1 MLSRQTRQAAGDV
14 AWLIRQAGST
24 ALVTRPTPAGTGTF
38 FGAHESGETAVGEI
52 SVEVNDVAPK
62 DLAEL
67 GCDAV
72 ASVLPDSGV
81 QENDFMAVAGVR
93 YRVSEVK
100 PQNLF
105 GTVTHLDLH
114 LVMERRHG

>member
-14 AWLIRQAGST
+14 AWLIRQAGT
-24 ALVTRPTPAGTGTF
+24 MATVTRPTPAGAGTF
-38 FGAHESGETAVGEI
+38 FGPHEASETVVGELPI
-52 SVEVNDVAPK
+52 EVNDLAPK

-72 ASVLPDSGV
+72 ASVLPDAGV
-81 QENDFMAVAGVR
+81 RENDFVAVAGVR

-105 GTVTHLDLH
+105 GTVTHVEPAG
-114 LVMERRHG
+114 LVGAA

>member
-14 AWLIRQAGST
+14 AWLIRQAGTS
-24 ALVTRPTPAGTGTF
+24 ARVTRPTPAGTGSF
-38 FGAHESGETAVGEI
+38 FGPHEAAEALIGEI
-52 SVEVNDVAPK
+52 PIEVNDLAPK

-72 ASVLPDSGV
+72 ASVLPDAGV
-81 QENDFMAVAGVR
+81 VENDFVEVGGLR

-100 PQNLF
+100 PHNLF
-105 GTVTHLDLH
+105 GTVTHVDLH

>member
-1 MLSRQTRQAAGDV
+1 MLNRQTAQAAGDV
-14 AWLIRQAGST
+14 AWMIRQAGTT
-24 ALVTRPTPAGTGTF
+24 AHVTRPTPAGTGSF
-38 FGAHESGETAVGEI
+38 YGAHEAAETVVG
-52 SVEVNDVAPK
+52 DVPIELRDLPSA

-81 QENDFMAVAGVR
+81 LENDFVAVGGVR
-93 YRVSEVK
+93 YRVSEAH

-114 LVMERRHG
+114 LEREKRHG

>member
-14 AWLIRQAGST
+14 AWLIRQADTT
-24 ALVTRPTPAGTGTF
+24 AHVTRPTPAGAGTF
-38 FGAHESGETAVGEI
+38 FGPHEAGETVVGDVPIEM
-52 SVEVNDVAPK
+52 NDLQPK

-72 ASVLPDSGV
+72 ASVLPDAGV
-81 QENDFMAVAGVR
+81 VENDFVAVSGLR

-105 GTVTHLDLH
+105 GTVTHFDLH